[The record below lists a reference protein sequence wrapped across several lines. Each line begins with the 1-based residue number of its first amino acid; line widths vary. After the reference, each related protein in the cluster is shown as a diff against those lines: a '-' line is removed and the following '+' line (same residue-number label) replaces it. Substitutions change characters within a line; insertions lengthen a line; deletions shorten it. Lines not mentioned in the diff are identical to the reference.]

1 MNNWAV
7 YEDPGGQANVVPR
20 DDMRPHQI
28 GPQCWCHPTDDEG
41 VLVHHSLDRREDYE
55 QGRKAS

>member
-1 MNNWAV
+1 M
-7 YEDPGGQANVVPR
+7 PR

-55 QGRKAS
+55 KGRKAS